1 MEQAKELD
9 KLTIISAA
17 IIRNGDLENEDS
29 RLLTYANK
37 ADDLGKL
44 KKGILKRTRSFLQS
58 NGVSQANL
66 HEEAEK
72 FLNNLGIKPPD
83 GFGETAMKTNVFSL
97 SLSLLHDNIC
107 STFHYCKISAKQTGG
122 AVTTNQL
129 YQNARLSADMLQHF
143 CEANFLVLNASK
155 SVLVQFRGRKQN
167 EYPQINLAGQ
177 IIPCAEQA
185 KFLGLHV
192 RQDCKWD
199 DHAQYVSGR
208 LHTTVTMLNGLKGNV
223 DEKSL
228 INVYYA
234 HANSIMSY
242 GIVIWGA
249 SDGALRTVFV
259 AQKRL
264 IRALAGERK
273 FGYKVT
279 EIYEI
284 WHYEKTTKYKKD
296 EGEGLFTSF
305 VNAFLK
311 LKQEASG
318 WPENKMSN
326 EDKKKYI
333 ESYAVEENIDLDE
346 SKIEKNE
353 VIRTVAKLCLNSL
366 WGKFGQNGRQKL
378 PSPYRKSTG
387 RDWMRKARRSQT
399 LTEEGPYKNPDERQN
414 EEKWVTRAYQVGRR
428 ESTL

>member
-1 MEQAKELD
+1 MEHRQKILAIFYDLTNAFGTVCVPILLRKFEMNGVRGVALD
-9 KLTIISAA
+9 WLRSSLTGRTQVVKMTLRVGKWERTVYSSEVSVVRGTPQGGVLSPSLFVGGVCDMLLYVLIGFTVNYADDTSSLISAA
-17 IIRNGDLENEDS
+17 DNE
-29 RLLTYANK
+29 
-37 ADDLGKL
+37 
-44 KKGILKRTRSFLQS
+44 
-58 NGVSQANL
+58 
-66 HEEAEK
+66 
-72 FLNNLGIKPPD
+72 
-83 GFGETAMKTNVFSL
+83 
-97 SLSLLHDNIC
+97 
-107 STFHYCKISAKQTGG
+107 
-122 AVTTNQL
+122 QL
-129 YQNARLSADMLQHF
+129 YHNARLSADMLQHF

-264 IRALAGERK
+264 IRSLAGESC
-273 FGYKVT
+273 VPN
-279 EIYEI
+279 
-284 WHYEKTTKYKKD
+284 EK
-296 EGEGLFTSF
+296 
-305 VNAFLK
+305 A
-311 LKQEASG
+311 
-318 WPENKMSN
+318 
-326 EDKKKYI
+326 
-333 ESYAVEENIDLDE
+333 
-346 SKIEKNE
+346 
-353 VIRTVAKLCLNSL
+353 
-366 WGKFGQNGRQKL
+366 
-378 PSPYRKSTG
+378 
-387 RDWMRKARRSQT
+387 QT
-399 LTEEGPYKNPDERQN
+399 LRKQTGHNFFAD
-414 EEKWVTRAYQVGRR
+414 
-428 ESTL
+428 